1 MRQGGWRGVLA
12 AIVLGTT
19 VSVGVATPATAEP
32 APPVDPASTPAGWAI
47 TPAGAQI
54 AVSRLPLGLTAT
66 PDESHIIVSSNS
78 GGLQSLN
85 VIDAASLTTT
95 MTPAGNLF
103 IGVSAAPDGHV
114 YAAGG
119 NADRVF
125 MFLLTGGAAAPVT
138 FTEAIPFPSDAAVD
152 AVGGDVLAATPGADA
167 VNGVRVSSYPGQT
180 LLDGDLLY
188 VSGTLSEPTGTTA
201 TTACPSGQIACGRVT
216 IIDTGSATPSV
227 IRRVPVGLD
236 AFALALDPVRQRLY
250 VANWADESGRG
261 GMDGGTVS
269 VVDVSDPAN
278 AIETNFVTVGHHP
291 TALQLSA
298 DRETL
303 FVANSNDDSISVVDV
318 SGDSTP
324 TITSTESVRPLTGV
338 PVGAHPNALAL
349 SPDGSTL
356 FVALAGMN
364 AIEILDGESG
374 ARFAG
379 TPEYIPTGWYPSALL
394 VTGTADDYRLWVTN
408 GKGSGQLSG
417 VNLSVGGNGDP
428 VKGSVSAIDLPV
440 DAAQHEAWTH
450 AVRENDRLDEQT
462 VDGCK
467 PPPEVRVSEVLCPA
481 AAFLPGGSGVFP
493 GHRGT
498 LARTGGT
505 SDWLAWGAALLV
517 VALVLRSRQRRVGML
532 ALLVGAALVATM
544 APRSS
549 AAGPLHDELRSPVH
563 HVVYIVTENKTFDQ
577 YFGDLPTAEGFD
589 ADPSF
594 LLYGAPV
601 TPNHHALAG
610 RYSTGDRFF
619 SDGEVSVTGHSW
631 TSGAVATDHNEKTW
645 GVEYDQGLRGNRG
658 GGDPLRPHLPG
669 ETGAAIGA
677 AEEELQDPEGGYIF
691 EAFRRAGAVPPGP
704 ADTPGSPL
712 TMAIYGESTARE
724 SGDMSAYKAPHW
736 KDGDIGYFDTC
747 RAAQFITGNSEHVQT
762 TSENVDCGGRT
773 LPPEFNLAHWTDVMN
788 GSGEDVMPNFIYMS
802 LPVNHTLGT
811 NPGSPTP
818 ASMVADNDYAIGLIV
833 EALSKS
839 PFWESTV
846 VMQTEDDTQAAGDH
860 ISYLRDYLQ
869 VIGPWAQP
877 GVNHQWGSLPALLR
891 TIETIFE
898 VPPIS
903 LNDRLATPMH
913 LAFRAR
919 LDETPDTGAF
929 AAIRPAVPFGLN
941 LSSAA
946 GAQESQAMDFST
958 YDRIDEATLNAILYA
973 DARGTPYMPPDD
985 G

>member
-1 MRQGGWRGVLA
+1 MSAVL
-12 AIVLGTT
+12 VLGIT
-19 VSVGVATPATAEP
+19 VLRGTMPAMAAEP
-32 APPVDPASTPAGWAI
+32 APPVDPAATPAGWAI
-47 TPAGAQI
+47 TPAGTQI
-54 AVSRLPLGLTAT
+54 AVSKLPLGLAAT
-66 PDESHIIVSSNS
+66 PDEAHVLVSSNS

-85 VIDAASLTTT
+85 VIDTTTLTNT
-95 MTPAGNLF
+95 MTPTGNLF
-103 IGVSAAPDGHV
+103 IGVAAASDGHV
-114 YAAGG
+114 FAAGG
-119 NADRVF
+119 NADRLF
-125 MFLLTGGAAAPVT
+125 KFLLTGGVAAPVT
-138 FTEAIPFPSDAAVD
+138 FTEAVPFPSDAAVD
-152 AVGGDVLAATPGADA
+152 AAGGDVLAATPGADA
-167 VNGVRVSSYPGQT
+167 VNGVRVTSYPGQT

-188 VSGTLSEPTGTTA
+188 VSGTLSEATGTTD
-201 TTACPSGQIACGRVT
+201 TTACPSGQVACGRVT
-216 IIDTGSATPSV
+216 VIDKSGLSPKV
-227 IRRVPVGLD
+227 LRRVPVGLD
-236 AFALALDPVRQRLY
+236 AFALALDPIRQRLY

-261 GMDGGTVS
+261 AMQGGTVS

-278 AIETNFVTVGHHP
+278 AVETSFVTVGHHP

-303 FVANSNDDSISVVDV
+303 FVANSNDDTISVVDV
-318 SGDSTP
+318 GGSSTP
-324 TITSTESVRPLTGV
+324 VVKATESVRPLSGV

-356 FVALAGMN
+356 FVALAGLN

-394 VTGTADDYRLWVTN
+394 VTGTADDYRLWVAN
-408 GKGSGQLSG
+408 AKGSGQLSG
-417 VNLSVGGNGDP
+417 LNLSVGGNGDP
-428 VKGSVSAIDLPV
+428 IKGSLSVIDLPV
-440 DAAQHEAWTH
+440 DAAQHDAWTED
-450 AVRENDRLDEQT
+450 VRVNDRLDEQT
-462 VDGCK
+462 VDGCS
-467 PPPEVRVSEVLCPA
+467 PPPGIRVSEVLCPA
-481 AAFLPGGSGVFP
+481 AAFLPGGSGVYP
-493 GHRGT
+493 KQRAT
-498 LARTGGT
+498 LARTGGE
-505 SDWLAWGAALLV
+505 SDWLVVGGLLLV
-517 VALVLRSRQRRVGML
+517 AAVTMRSRRRRLGAL
-532 ALLVGAALVATM
+532 AVVVGAAMVATM
-544 APRSS
+544 TPRPS
-549 AAGPLHDELRSPVH
+549 AAGPTDELTRSPIH

-577 YFGDLPTAEGFD
+577 YFGDLSPSDGFD

-594 LLYGAPV
+594 LLYGDPV

-658 GGDPLRPHLPG
+658 GGDPLRPRLPG

-691 EAFRRAGAVPPGP
+691 EAFKRAGAVPPGP

-747 RAAQFITGNSEHVQT
+747 RAAQFITGNSDNVQT
-762 TSENVDCGGRT
+762 TSDNANCEGRT
-773 LPPEFNLAHWTDVMN
+773 LPPEFNLAHWTQVMHD
-788 GSGEDVMPNFIYMS
+788 SGEDVMPNFIYMS

-818 ASMVADNDYAIGLIV
+818 ASMVADNDYAVGLIV

-860 ISYLRDYLQ
+860 VSYLRDYLQ
-869 VIGPWAQP
+869 VSGPWSQP

-891 TIETIFE
+891 TIETIFNVE
-898 VPPIS
+898 PIS
-903 LNDRLATPMH
+903 LYDRLATPMH

-919 LDETPDTGAF
+919 LDEVPDTGAF
-929 AAIRPAVPFGLN
+929 TAIRPGIPFGLN
-941 LSSAA
+941 TLSSA
-946 GAQESQAMDFST
+946 GAQESQALDFTT
-958 YDRIDEATLNAILYA
+958 YDRVDEATLNAILYA
-973 DARGTPYMPPDD
+973 DARGTPYVAPDGD
-985 G
+985 VSD